1 MPPVQEW
8 VTKREAELLAD
19 LTILEEALAEWARW
33 ELLWP
38 RDEALAL
45 VRWSNV
51 DNPSRWTLSDADYEW
66 LNIPV
71 SVAPSPS

>member
-1 MPPVQEW
+1 M
-8 VTKREAELLAD
+8 TKQD
-19 LTILEEALAEWARW
+19 LTSLEEALAEWARW

-38 RDEALAL
+38 RDEALAQ
-45 VRWSNV
+45 VRRNNSA
-51 DNPSRWTLSDADYEW
+51 RWTLSDADYEW